1 MKYLIKQATVID
13 PTSTLHQQVLD
24 LLIHDGKIVVIA
36 PNIPSED
43 ALILTFPNLHVSIG
57 WLDIGVQTG
66 EPGLEQREDLQSVTQ
81 AAATGGF
88 TAIAVFPNTQPVVH
102 SRTDILFFR
111 NFAKHNLV
119 ELFPIGAVTW
129 NTDGKDISEMYDMYQ
144 FGAVAFSDGKQSI
157 QHAGVMLRALE
168 YVKSFDGIIVNHPH
182 DQMIAADGQMHEGTM
197 STTLGLPGI
206 PRLAEEL
213 MLYRDLELLA
223 YTQSRLHVQN
233 ISTANSVAM
242 IRQAKQKGL
251 RVSAA
256 VSAMNLALTDE
267 ALDGFQVQCKVQPPL
282 REWSDIYAL
291 IEGLKDGTIDT
302 ITSNHV
308 PLELEAKMLEFPY
321 AKTGAVGLETAF
333 AVAHTALGAHYSLSD
348 LITCL
353 TQKSRTLLD
362 IAIPKIAVGESANLT
377 LFDPTKV
384 WMFERQA
391 IRSKSKNSP
400 FIGKEFKGKVLGIIR
415 NDQVM
420 LA

>member
-1 MKYLIKQATVID
+1 MKYLIKQATVIE
-13 PTSTLHQQVLD
+13 PTSVLHQQVLD
-24 LLIHDGKIVVIA
+24 ILIHDGKITAIA

-43 ALILTFPNLHVSIG
+43 ALILTFPNLHISIG

-81 AAATGGF
+81 AAASGGF
-88 TAIAVFPNTQPVVH
+88 TAIALFPNTQPVVH
-102 SRTDILFFR
+102 SRTDVLFFR

-119 ELFPIGAVTW
+119 DLFPIGAVTW

-144 FGAVAFSDGKQSI
+144 YGAVAFSDGKQSI

-168 YVKSFDGIIVNHPH
+168 YVKSFDGIIINHPN

-197 STTLGLPGI
+197 STRLGLPGI

-213 MLYRDLELLA
+213 MLHRDLELLA

-233 ISTANSVAM
+233 ISTAAAVSM

-251 RVSAA
+251 RVTASL
-256 VSAMNLALTDE
+256 SAMHLALTDD

-282 REWSDIYAL
+282 RESSDIYAL

-321 AKTGAVGLETAF
+321 AKAGAIGLETTF
-333 AVAHTALGAHYSLSD
+333 AVAHTALGASYSLSD

-353 TQKSRTLLD
+353 TKQSRTLLD
-362 IAIPKIAVGESANLT
+362 IAIPKIAVGEIADLT

-384 WMFERQA
+384 WTFERQA
-391 IRSKSKNSP
+391 IQSKSQNTP
-400 FIGKEFKGKVLGIIR
+400 FIGKEFKGKVLGIVR

-420 LA
+420 MV